1 MKPDK
6 GNNNGN
12 NNKRNIMGLVSI
24 IFWALLFTMMIKSC
38 TSSYANMGTV
48 EVPYTTFK
56 EWLAEDKIDTVNVEN
71 GKYTFTLRDG
81 VEVELPREETSG
93 GSGSLMNSLIP
104 VPAQTEEEKQ
114 YITVPLAGVDDPE
127 LLAMQTDTCII
138 STAYDAYRAVRL
150 IYHAM
155 PISSICKNKD
165 LVCFH
170 LDDYIDDVQNTVLES
185 RFRAIPFWMRRSGWW
200 APCPATICCGPA
212 VSR

>member
-127 LLAMQTDTCII
+127 LLAALAERMTPELEVP
-138 STAYDAYRAVRL
+138 RKKKVR
-150 IYHAM
+150 
-155 PISSICKNKD
+155 
-165 LVCFH
+165 
-170 LDDYIDDVQNTVLES
+170 
-185 RFRAIPFWMRRSGWW
+185 R
-200 APCPATICCGPA
+200 
-212 VSR
+212 